1 MKYQKLLTAAFQS
14 LAKNRL
20 RSFLTMLGIIIG
32 VAAVIIMVAVG
43 EGAQLAIKRQIAA
56 LGSSLLIVFPNT
68 ISHMGVSQGAGSLNQ
83 LTLDDVEK
91 LRRESLYLRD
101 ISAVAMAWGH
111 IIGGGNNWMTGVQ
124 GVDANYARIRDW
136 SVTQGDFFTDEDL
149 KTRNKVCILGK
160 TVADN
165 LFPGQDPIG
174 AQVRIRSVPFK
185 IIGVLAKKGQS
196 STGNDQDD
204 IILAPTTTVLYRL
217 KGGQNINLIMAS
229 AVSDARIPAAQ
240 QEIRGILRESHRL
253 NIGEEDDF
261 TVRNQAEITDTAA
274 EASRTLTILL
284 GSIAGVSLVVGGIGI
299 MNIMLVSVTERTREI
314 GLRMALGARSRDILS
329 QFLIEA
335 VALSLL
341 GGIIGIAISFATAYL
356 LNLYSN
362 FEAVLMPQTI
372 LLAVA
377 FSAVVGIFFGFYPA
391 RRASL
396 LNPIEA
402 LRYE

>member
-14 LAKNRL
+14 LAKNRM

-68 ISHMGVSQGAGSLNQ
+68 VSHMGVSQGAGSLNQ

-91 LRRESLYLRD
+91 LRREALYLRD

-124 GVDANYARIRDW
+124 GVDANYTRIRDW
-136 SVTQGDFFTDEDL
+136 SVAQGAFFTDEDL
-149 KTRNKVCILGK
+149 KTRNKVCVLGK
-160 TVADN
+160 TVTDN

-174 AQVRIRSVPFK
+174 ALVRIRSVPFK

-204 IILAPTTTVLYRL
+204 IIFAPTTTVLYRL

-240 QEIRGILRESHRL
+240 QEIRAILRESHRL

-362 FEAVLMPQTI
+362 FEAVLLPQTI

-377 FSAVVGIFFGFYPA
+377 FSALVGIFFGFYPA

>member
-1 MKYQKLLTAAFQS
+1 MKYEKLLTAAFQS
-14 LAKNRL
+14 LAKNGM

-56 LGSSLLIVFPNT
+56 LGSSLLIIFPNT
-68 ISHMGVSQGAGSLNQ
+68 VSHMGVSQGAGSLNQ
-83 LTLDDVEK
+83 LTLDDVER

-124 GVDANYARIRDW
+124 GVDANYTQIRDW
-136 SVTQGDFFTDEDL
+136 RVVQGAFFTEEDV
-149 KTRNKVCILGK
+149 KTRNKVCVLGK
-160 TVADN
+160 TVVDN
-165 LFPGQDPIG
+165 LFPGQDPVG
-174 AQVRIRSVPFK
+174 ALVRIRSVPFK
-185 IIGVLAKKGQS
+185 VIGVLAKKGQS

-204 IILAPTTTVLYRL
+204 IILSPTTTVLYRL

-240 QEIRGILRESHRL
+240 QEIRMILRESHRL
-253 NIGEEDDF
+253 HLGEEDDF

-335 VALSLL
+335 VSLSLL

-362 FEAVLMPQTI
+362 FEAVLLPQTI

-377 FSAVVGIFFGFYPA
+377 FSAAVGIFFGFYPA
-391 RRASL
+391 RRASQ